1 MIKYIHSM
9 FNYSVPYKN
18 KYIIYNTYSG
28 ALMLLNADEKTK
40 FDNLELA
47 NKTKDVLEWKDN
59 GFLIDKESNELEIV
73 NYCRIRDTFS
83 NRKTTFRI
91 LTTTACNARCF
102 YCYENNVKFETMTK
116 KTAVEVIEFI
126 KNNSSEVNKIVL
138 SWFGGE
144 PLINYEIITFI
155 IEKLKKEIPGKEI
168 VSFITTNGLLFT
180 KEVIIEAKEWN
191 LKSIQITLDGLKKTY
206 NKRKNYF
213 SNIDGFT
220 IVLNNIE
227 NLLKNGFGVTIR
239 INYDNDNISE
249 MGDLIKYLK
258 KKFGNFKNLNVYSY
272 HIFDTTSNYGKYNNE
287 DLEIKQEYMNNLLI
301 NLGFN
306 NILQLPRQ
314 KLNSCFATYNN
325 SFVIT
330 PKGDLY
336 KCAMAIKNPKQKIG
350 NVSTPIALSKALI
363 DWQQPQLPEKCS
375 RCSLLPI
382 CQGGCRAARI
392 LNLNMEDCTIFK
404 YSLNS
409 ILKRYVENNLK
420 VEGGEQE

>member
-258 KKFGNFKNLNVYSY
+258 RNLV
-272 HIFDTTSNYGKYNNE
+272 
-287 DLEIKQEYMNNLLI
+287 
-301 NLGFN
+301 
-306 NILQLPRQ
+306 
-314 KLNSCFATYNN
+314 
-325 SFVIT
+325 
-330 PKGDLY
+330 
-336 KCAMAIKNPKQKIG
+336 
-350 NVSTPIALSKALI
+350 
-363 DWQQPQLPEKCS
+363 
-375 RCSLLPI
+375 
-382 CQGGCRAARI
+382 
-392 LNLNMEDCTIFK
+392 
-404 YSLNS
+404 
-409 ILKRYVENNLK
+409 ILKI
-420 VEGGEQE
+420 